1 MRKGDEMSDKVIIV
15 EGNRDRRK
23 VLSVLDE
30 DVEIICTNGT
40 IGLEKLDELVDR
52 LEGLDVYIL
61 VDADDSGE
69 KLRKQLRREMPN
81 AKHLYIEPVYREVED
96 APRTHVA
103 DVLQRANILVKTI
116 L

>member
-1 MRKGDEMSDKVIIV
+1 MSDKIIIV

-30 DVEIICTNGT
+30 EAEIICTNGT
-40 IGLEKLDELVDR
+40 IGVEKLDELVER
-52 LEGLDVYIL
+52 LEGLNVYIL

-69 KLRKQLRREMPN
+69 KLRKQLQREMPN
-81 AKHLYIEPVYREVED
+81 AEHLYIDRVYREVED
-96 APRTHVA
+96 APCNHIA
-103 DVLQRANILVKTI
+103 DVLQRANILVKAI